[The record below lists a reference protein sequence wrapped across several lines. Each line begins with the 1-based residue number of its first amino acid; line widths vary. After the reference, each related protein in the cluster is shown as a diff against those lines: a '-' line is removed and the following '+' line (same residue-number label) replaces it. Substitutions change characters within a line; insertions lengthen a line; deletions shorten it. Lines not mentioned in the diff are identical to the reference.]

1 MKTTIIITSILS
13 LVFMYLASTIT
24 ELPYYAGVPFI
35 LMLLSIAII
44 PLINSKWWHHN
55 FTKVS
60 IVIGAPMA
68 LAVMVYNWH
77 WLYHTAIE
85 YIAFIALLA
94 SLFIISG
101 GILLKENIKVSSSVN
116 AFVLLIGAILA
127 SLIGT
132 TGAAMLLIRPIIR
145 LNKERKNKAHVIIFF
160 IFIVAN
166 IGGSLTPFGD
176 PPLFLGFLKGVPFF
190 WTLNLF
196 PAWLFNNVVL
206 ITMFFIIDH
215 LLLRKEHVHNK
226 KEEIKKGK
234 KLIIEGKINFLF
246 LLGIIAGVLIYS
258 KLPDNM
264 NLLLKDLIQILIF
277 GTMVFLSL
285 KFTPKKYREQNGFT
299 WFPIKEVA
307 ILFAAIFASMI
318 PLLKILELKGQSLGI
333 TEPWQFFWLT
343 GALSSFLDNAPTYLT
358 FLSTS
363 KTVSM
368 DLIYHGASYIT
379 LKDGSL
385 VAESLLL
392 AISMGAVF
400 MGANTYIGNGPN
412 FMVKSISEDSGIKM
426 PSFFGYMMWSILI
439 LIPLFLLN
447 VVLFLK

>member
-1 MKTTIIITSILS
+1 
-13 LVFMYLASTIT
+13 
-24 ELPYYAGVPFI
+24 
-35 LMLLSIAII
+35 
-44 PLINSKWWHHN
+44 
-55 FTKVS
+55 
-60 IVIGAPMA
+60 
-68 LAVMVYNWH
+68 
-77 WLYHTAIE
+77 
-85 YIAFIALLA
+85 
-94 SLFIISG
+94 
-101 GILLKENIKVSSSVN
+101 
-116 AFVLLIGAILA
+116 
-127 SLIGT
+127 
-132 TGAAMLLIRPIIR
+132 
-145 LNKERKNKAHVIIFF
+145 
-160 IFIVAN
+160 
-166 IGGSLTPFGD
+166 
-176 PPLFLGFLKGVPFF
+176 GFLKGVPFF

-196 PAWLFNNVVL
+196 PAWLFNNIVL

-215 LLLRKEHVHNK
+215 ILLRKEHVHNK

-234 KLIIEGKINFLF
+234 KLVIEGKINFLF
-246 LLGIIAGVLIYS
+246 LLGIIAGVLVYS

-447 VVLFLK
+447 SILFFK